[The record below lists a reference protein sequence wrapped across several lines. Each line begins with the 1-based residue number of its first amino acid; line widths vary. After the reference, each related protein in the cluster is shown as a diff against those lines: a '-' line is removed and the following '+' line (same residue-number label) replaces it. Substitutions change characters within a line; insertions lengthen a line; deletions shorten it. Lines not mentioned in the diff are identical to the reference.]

1 MGLAGSWQEKRG
13 DEGSGAGLM
22 GVQAGLWGTW
32 KDSSEDC
39 REHGRAQMFLRVAA
53 VEQPAHWF
61 SLQSSAGPGARSPA
75 YQELSAERSGGQEH
89 GKPQRARTSV

>member
-1 MGLAGSWQEKRG
+1 MGLAESWQEKRG

-32 KDSSEDC
+32 KDASEDC
-39 REHGRAQMFLRVAA
+39 REHGRARMFLRVAA
-53 VEQPAHWF
+53 VEQHAHWG
-61 SLQSSAGPGARSPA
+61 SPCRAARGPGPCL
-75 YQELSAERSGGQEH
+75 QELSAERGGGQEH